1 MNILV
6 ATGLYPPEGGGPATY
21 AKALFDELP
30 KKGVGVTV
38 LPFSRV
44 RAYPKIVRH
53 IAYFFLCLKHGK
65 DVDVVYALDP
75 VSVGV
80 PSFFAAKLRR
90 KKFSVKVVGDY
101 AWEQGRQRFGVTDIL
116 DDFVTKKYGP
126 RVGLFRFLQT
136 MVTKGAV
143 RVVVPSEY
151 LKRIVSTWGVEKKK
165 ISVVYNAAPD
175 VSSVGNKNVLRG
187 VLKYHGKYIV
197 TAARLVPWKGID
209 DVIKVVKGMREKGA
223 DVRLLIIGDGP
234 ERENLEKMAGDGD
247 GVMLTGRLPNDITLA
262 YIKAADAFVLNS
274 GYEGLSHF
282 LLEAQ
287 ALGIPTAASDVGG
300 NPEVITD
307 GQNGLLFPYKDKK
320 AIEKAIHKLL
330 TDEPFRKK
338 VIARSKR
345 KAAKFSRERMI
356 NDTKAILEQIV

>member
-6 ATGLYPPEGGGPATY
+6 ATGLYPPEEGGPATY

-44 RAYPKIVRH
+44 RKYPKIIRH
-53 IAYFFLCLKHGK
+53 IVYFFLCLKHGK
-65 DVDVVYALDP
+65 SADVVFALDP
-75 VSVGV
+75 VSVGF
-80 PSFFAAKLRR
+80 PSYLAAKLQG
-90 KKFSVKVVGDY
+90 KKFVVKIVGDY
-101 AWEQGRQRFGVTDIL
+101 AWEQGKQRFGITDTL
-116 DDFVTKKYGP
+116 DDFVEKKYGL
-126 RVGLFRFLQT
+126 RVGLLRFLQRK
-136 MVTKGAV
+136 VAEGAQAI
-143 RVVVPSEY
+143 VVPSEY
-151 LKRIVSTWGVEKKK
+151 LQKIVSTWGIEKKK

-197 TAARLVPWKGID
+197 SVGRLVPWKGMD
-209 DVIKVVKGMREKGA
+209 DLIEIVSGMREKGA

-234 ERENLEKMAGDGD
+234 DRERLESLAGD
-247 GVMLTGRLPNDITLA
+247 GVMFTGRLPNDITLA
-262 YIKAADAFVLNS
+262 YMKAADAFVLNS
-274 GYEGLSHF
+274 GYEGLSHL

-287 ALGIPTAASDVGG
+287 ALGIPTGASNVGG
-300 NPEVITD
+300 NPEVIAD
-307 GQNGLLFPYKDKK
+307 GQNGLLFPYADKK

-345 KAAKFSRERMI
+345 KAQKFSREKMI
-356 NDTKAILEQIV
+356 MDTKAILEAL